1 MTTADSFAA
10 DLETCYADALRYCR
24 ALCARWSPSDAE
36 DVLHEALLKALG
48 AHAGLRDRARFRPW
62 LFQII
67 TRTFHSA
74 ARRSLWKR
82 FVPLDLGGR
91 REGGEP
97 FPRVYARPEWVDERI
112 AILGAL
118 ARLSDKERAAVL
130 LFELGGFSI
139 EEIAGIQ
146 GERSISAVKSRLSRA
161 RAKLRDRLDGPGPAS
176 AARTGAPAGKDLDD
190 ETLHAIHAATA

>member
-24 ALCARWSPSDAE
+24 ALCAGWSPSEAE

-48 AHAGLRDRARFRPW
+48 AYDGLRDRARFRPW
-62 LFQII
+62 LFQIV

-82 FVPLDLGGR
+82 FVPLDWSPGPGD
-91 REGGEP
+91 RET
-97 FPRVYARPEWVDERI
+97 FPRVYARPEWLDERLT
-112 AILGAL
+112 ILGAL
-118 ARLSDKERAAVL
+118 TALSDRERAALL

-139 EEIAGIQ
+139 EEIAAIQ
-146 GERSISAVKSRLSRA
+146 GARSISAVKSRLSRA
-161 RAKLRDRLDGPGPAS
+161 RAKLKDRLDGPGPA
-176 AARTGAPAGKDLDD
+176 ATTRTGAPAGKDLDD